1 MQVWY
6 CLIKTSL
13 FDLTKLRFFFV
24 NFSTLDK
31 MGSTFKKKISPSK
44 QQVRLLLL
52 SELEEKKSK
61 DKILFMKQINQGK
74 CLIDLNIKALD

>member
-1 MQVWY
+1 
-6 CLIKTSL
+6 
-13 FDLTKLRFFFV
+13 
-24 NFSTLDK
+24 